1 MSVRDLLE
9 YSEFALLGIACGNLL
24 LMWHKRVINRF
35 SPLSFFLAAVGLDVL
50 ISIPLLFFRKYT
62 GLSRI
67 TDYNIYFCCHW
78 FFAVIQ
84 TGLMIAI
91 IYNVFHLAMRPLPG
105 LHRLGKVVFQWVGG
119 VSLLFALVVALGP
132 QLMSTG
138 NAMVAAFST
147 GIERTQEGISVLV
160 LCLLLFV
167 CFATKSLGLT
177 YRSHIFGVTL
187 GMGVFATIQLVQ
199 AAWFSTSQAHSLYS
213 PIYLVS
219 TLGTC
224 AAFLIW
230 GTYFAM
236 PEPERKMIL
245 LPTTSPFFFWN
256 RISEA
261 LGDSPGHVAISG
273 IKPSPV
279 EMKIMSAMGKA
290 ARERESLAQAEAD
303 ARKELSE
310 TVAAS

>member
-1 MSVRDLLE
+1 
-9 YSEFALLGIACGNLL
+9 
-24 LMWHKRVINRF
+24 
-35 SPLSFFLAAVGLDVL
+35 
-50 ISIPLLFFRKYT
+50 
-62 GLSRI
+62 
-67 TDYNIYFCCHW
+67 
-78 FFAVIQ
+78 
-84 TGLMIAI
+84 
-91 IYNVFHLAMRPLPG
+91 
-105 LHRLGKVVFQWVGG
+105 
-119 VSLLFALVVALGP
+119 
-132 QLMSTG
+132 
-138 NAMVAAFST
+138 
-147 GIERTQEGISVLV
+147 LV

-187 GMGVFATIQLVQ
+187 GMGVFATVQLVQ
-199 AAWFSTSQAHSLYS
+199 AAWFSTSQAHSVYS

-224 AAFLIW
+224 AAFLVW
-230 GTYFAM
+230 GAYFAM
-236 PEPERKMIL
+236 PEPERRMIL

-290 ARERESLAQAEAD
+290 ARERESAAQAEAD
-303 ARKELSE
+303 AKEEMNE